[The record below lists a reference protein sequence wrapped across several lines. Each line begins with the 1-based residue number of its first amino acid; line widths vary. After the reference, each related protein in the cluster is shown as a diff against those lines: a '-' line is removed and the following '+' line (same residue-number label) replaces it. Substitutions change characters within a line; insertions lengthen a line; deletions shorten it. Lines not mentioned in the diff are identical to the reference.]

1 MNRFIAIQPSRCV
14 ACGTC
19 RAACSEGH
27 KRAGLQAEPRLALF
41 ESRDVV
47 ASVTCHHC
55 EGAPCLKV
63 CPVNAIH
70 HDDDGCVRVDEAHCV
85 GCRLCAVACPF
96 GAIRMAGTSRAG
108 VAGIEYSTP
117 TFAGS
122 LDPILRWEV
131 GVYAVA
137 VKCDLCAYDN
147 CHPHCVDA
155 CITEA
160 LRLVESGE
168 KAGEVEGKR
177 VRALEA
183 DLVMLESFGQGEEG

>member
-1 MNRFIAIQPSRCV
+1 
-14 ACGTC
+14 
-19 RAACSEGH
+19 
-27 KRAGLQAEPRLALF
+27 
-41 ESRDVV
+41 
-47 ASVTCHHC
+47 CHHF

-70 HDDDGCVRVDEAHCV
+70 RDDNGCVRVDEEHCV

-96 GAIRMAGTSRAG
+96 GAIRMAGTSLAG

-122 LDPILRWEV
+122 LDAILRWEV

-183 DLVMLESFGQGEEG
+183 DLVMLE